1 MQPEAAVINKLACPE
16 CQSSLESAEQ
26 STLKCQTCSTN
37 YQADNVIDLL
47 TDKSKR
53 STLEDVDYD
62 NRAGVC
68 QDSCT
73 PNQET
78 AFTLL
83 TGFNVTVSV

>member
-1 MQPEAAVINKLACPE
+1 MNSHWGDSKGSYDESITFYF
-16 CQSSLESAEQ
+16 SS
-26 STLKCQTCSTN
+26 
-37 YQADNVIDLL
+37 I
-47 TDKSKR
+47 
-53 STLEDVDYD
+53 
-62 NRAGVC
+62 GVC